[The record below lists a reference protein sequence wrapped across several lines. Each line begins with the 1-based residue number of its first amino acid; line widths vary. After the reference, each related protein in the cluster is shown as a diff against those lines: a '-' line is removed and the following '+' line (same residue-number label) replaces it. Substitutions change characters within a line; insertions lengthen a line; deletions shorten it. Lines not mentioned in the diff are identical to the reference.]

1 MKFSTTTI
9 AATLLLLGESYATAH
24 KDTSASRMRS
34 VKLYSSSPQHDVV
47 DPYIGLPDEREQ
59 RSLEELSMPLATLE
73 MSMPTATAS
82 FTDDQSF
89 SYSLQDSTS
98 TEESAGLPQRR
109 AEERTYSSAMMT
121 GHSSVVSAATIVSAI
136 AGVAAFVLV

>member
-1 MKFSTTTI
+1 MKLSTI

-73 MSMPTATAS
+73 MSMPNATAS

-89 SYSLQDSTS
+89 SYSLQG
-98 TEESAGLPQRR
+98 SAPTGENAVLPSNPVVAA
-109 AEERTYSSAMMT
+109 AEASYNSAMMM
-121 GHSSVVSAATIVSAI
+121 GHSPVVVAAAAATAI
-136 AGVAAFVLV
+136 AGVVVLV

>member
-1 MKFSTTTI
+1 MKLSTI

-89 SYSLQDSTS
+89 SYSLEDSTS
-98 TEESAGLPQRR
+98 TEKNDVLIRRR
-109 AEERTYSSAMMT
+109 AAEEEIYNSAMMVD
-121 GHSSVVSAATIVSAI
+121 HSSVFAAVAAIVSAV
-136 AGVAAFVLV
+136 AGVVALV

>member
-1 MKFSTTTI
+1 MKLSTI
-9 AATLLLLGESYATAH
+9 AATLLLLGESATAH
-24 KDTSASRMRS
+24 KDTSTSRMRS

-89 SYSLQDSTS
+89 SYSLQG
-98 TEESAGLPQRR
+98 SAPTGENAVLPSNPVV
-109 AEERTYSSAMMT
+109 AAAKASYNSAMMM
-121 GHSSVVSAATIVSAI
+121 GHSSVVVTAAAIATAI
-136 AGVAAFVLV
+136 AGVVVLV

>member
-1 MKFSTTTI
+1 MKLPI
-9 AATLLLLGESYATAH
+9 AATLLLWASNATAH

-34 VKLYSSSPQHDVV
+34 VKLYSSSTQHDVV

-82 FTDDQSF
+82 FTNDQSF
-89 SYSLQDSTS
+89 SYSLQGFAPTV
-98 TEESAGLPQRR
+98 ENAVLPSSPVVAA
-109 AEERTYSSAMMT
+109 AEAAYSRAMMM
-121 GHSSVVSAATIVSAI
+121 GRSSVGVTAVAIVTAI
-136 AGVAAFVLV
+136 AGVVVLV